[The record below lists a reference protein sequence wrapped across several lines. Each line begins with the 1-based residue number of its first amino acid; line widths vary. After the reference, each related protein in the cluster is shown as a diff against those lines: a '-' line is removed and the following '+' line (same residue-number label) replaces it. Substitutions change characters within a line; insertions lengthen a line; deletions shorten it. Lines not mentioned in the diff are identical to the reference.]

1 MWTDITSQFWFIPAM
16 FWPAPRGAATQ
27 GQNRKEEKTLCESA
41 KQKEWK
47 SGKRNWGETAHSKE
61 PKYINSCHVLFF
73 WVSLRPFRHDF
84 KKISKFSSDPARP
97 SIIISCPLEIVS
109 RKKNKRK
116 RNYWRSWRKLP
127 NSVGRTPGFKEN
139 LTGKRFAKE
148 DSSWRRRAR
157 EEFTEQNE
165 ILRRKRRRCE
175 T

>member
-1 MWTDITSQFWFIPAM
+1 MTAVSILIIHTERAYRRMGDQTTEFSSGRNLHLFV
-16 FWPAPRGAATQ
+16 
-27 GQNRKEEKTLCESA
+27 KCLLCT
-41 KQKEWK
+41 
-47 SGKRNWGETAHSKE
+47 GYRNTAGII
-61 PKYINSCHVLFF
+61 INSCHVLFF

-84 KKISKFSSDPARP
+84 KKISKFSSHPARP